1 MRIKTAGLV
10 IGALVIS
17 GPVLVACSG
26 SSNGGGGSGSGS
38 TIPISMIEPITGP
51 YADNGQMA
59 VDGAK
64 LAVAQ
69 INSSGGI
76 KNLGGA
82 KLKLDIHN
90 TGDASTAQIS
100 NITQNAIQQDN
111 PSAIVGAWASSY
123 SLAASTVAEQ
133 NKIPILTESFA
144 DALVQRGYKYTFK
157 LPASAALMGSQGV
170 TAVLDLASQAHYPI
184 TSAAMVADNTSS
196 AEISAQSAAKVLK
209 SKGIKVPVSDY
220 FTPGLTSGQSIA
232 IKVMATHP
240 QLIYL
245 NCDLSDTALIQ
256 QALHEQGYHGPFFGS
271 GGGFVV
277 DQYGSTLGSLSDGT
291 FTTAGWNWDM
301 PYPAAKQFLAAFGK
315 AYPGLSFPT
324 QEAGEDYTAV
334 ELIATA
340 MNTAKSSDP
349 QQIRDALSNMNGE
362 SSQASIM
369 PGGTVKFSAAGENTG
384 TPVILVQWLGG
395 KPHTVYPATI
405 AQEKAK
411 FTF

>member
-1 MRIKTAGLV
+1 MV
-10 IGALVIS
+10 
-17 GPVLVACSG
+17 
-26 SSNGGGGSGSGS
+26 
-38 TIPISMIEPITGP
+38 EPITGP

-64 LAVAQ
+64 LAVQ
-69 INSSGGI
+69 QVNSSGGL
-76 KNLGGA
+76 KGVGGA
-82 KLKLDIHN
+82 KLKLDVQD

-111 PSAIVGAWASSY
+111 PSALIGAWASSY

-133 NKIPILTESFA
+133 NKIPLLTESFA
-144 DALVQRGYKYTFK
+144 DELVQRGYKYTFK
-157 LPASAALMGSQGV
+157 LPASAELMGSQGV
-170 TAVLDLASQAHYPI
+170 TAVLDLASQAHYAI
-184 TSAAMVADNTSS
+184 KSAAMIADNTSS
-196 AEISAQSAAKVLK
+196 AEISAQSAATVLK
-209 SKGIKVPVSDY
+209 SKGISVPVSDY

-301 PYPAAKQFLAAFGK
+301 PYPAAKQFVAAFSK
-315 AYPGLSFPT
+315 QYPSVSFPT

-334 ELIATA
+334 ELIADA
-340 MNTAKSSDP
+340 INSAKSSQP
-349 QQIRDALSNMNGE
+349 QQIRDALAKIDGTSGE
-362 SSQASIM
+362 ASIM
-369 PGGTVKFSAAGENTG
+369 PGGTVKFSTAGENTG

-395 KPHTVYPATI
+395 KPHTVYPANL
-405 AQEKAK
+405 AQSKAK
-411 FTF
+411 FSF